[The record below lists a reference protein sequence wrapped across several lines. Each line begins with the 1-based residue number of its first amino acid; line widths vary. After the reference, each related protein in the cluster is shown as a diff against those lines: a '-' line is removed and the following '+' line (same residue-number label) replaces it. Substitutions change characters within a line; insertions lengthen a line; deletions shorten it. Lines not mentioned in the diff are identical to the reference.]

1 MKRLLAALLLLLL
14 IGSAFAQEPPAAFEK
29 NCINCH
35 GVDGKANT
43 VAGKKMNIPS
53 LGSPDVQKLSDD
65 ELYATIANGTSH
77 KQYPHA
83 FANKGVTGAEIRQII
98 VFIRSLKAGK

>member
-1 MKRLLAALLLLLL
+1 MKRLLTALLLLTL

-35 GVDGKANT
+35 GVDGKGNT
-43 VAGKKMNIPS
+43 AAGKKMNIPD
-53 LGSPDVQKLSDD
+53 LGSAAVQKLSDD
-65 ELYATIANGTSH
+65 QLYSTIANGTSH

-83 FANKGVTGAEIRQII
+83 FANKGVTGAEIHQI
-98 VFIRSLKAGK
+98 VTFIRSLKTAK